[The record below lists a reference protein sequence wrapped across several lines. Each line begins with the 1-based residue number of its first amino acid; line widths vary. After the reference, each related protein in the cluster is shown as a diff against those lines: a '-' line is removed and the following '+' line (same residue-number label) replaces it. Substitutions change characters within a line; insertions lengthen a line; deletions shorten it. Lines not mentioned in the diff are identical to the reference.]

1 MAFSPGDEDQ
11 METRSKSVKTFA
23 TRHPFFFA
31 LLFFAISFCLD
42 IGIIVE
48 GHYVVPQ
55 VYVGLVDVVIQS
67 LLALGVLGWLGWL
80 RLAGFNGIS
89 RWRSLYVL
97 WLPALLGLFYL
108 ASAYVTPVSGA
119 TTVVLA
125 AVSALLT
132 GLEEEARFRGVI
144 LQALL
149 PIGPLGG
156 AVLSSLLFGLAHMNN
171 FITHLPAPLVLAQVI
186 GAFLLGFGF
195 AACRLRTRTIWPL
208 IIFHALYDLPANITL
223 FSTRSIAA
231 IHSMLSTLS
240 PVTAAAA
247 LIVPGFVLACYGLF
261 LLRPGFLPRQEQKQ
275 LETS

>member
-1 MAFSPGDEDQ
+1 MAFSTGDEDQ

-23 TRHPFFFA
+23 TRHPFFFV
-31 LLFFAISFCLD
+31 LLFFVISFCLD

-48 GHYVVPQ
+48 GHYVVPE

-67 LLALGVLGWLGWL
+67 LLALGVLGWLSWL
-80 RLAGFNGIS
+80 KLAGFNGLS
-89 RWRSLYVL
+89 RWRSLYLL

-119 TTVVLA
+119 TAIVLA

-156 AVLSSLLFGLAHMNN
+156 AVLSSLLFGMAHLNN
-171 FITHLPAPLVLAQVI
+171 LITHLPAPLVLAQVI
-186 GAFLLGFGF
+186 SAFLLGFGF

-208 IIFHALYDLPANITL
+208 IIFHALYDLPANMTL
-223 FSTRSIAA
+223 FSTGGIAA
-231 IHSMLSTLS
+231 IHLMLSTLS
-240 PVTAAAA
+240 TVTEAAA

-261 LLRPGFLPRQEQKQ
+261 LLRPSFLRRQGQKQ